1 MRKHFELF
9 DLLIAG
15 LIILLL
21 FFFWALSPW
30 KRTDYPLRQEL
41 ASAGGVEITS
51 EAQSHLGNAE
61 IAFTEN
67 GNEAILLNA
76 EDGLF
81 IKESRRQLK
90 DSKKYSDSYWNQLV
104 TSGNQYETVF
114 IIDWRRVDKVT
125 YYGK

>member
-1 MRKHFELF
+1 MELF
-9 DLLIAG
+9 DMLIAG
-15 LIILLL
+15 LIVLLL
-21 FFFWALSPW
+21 FFLWALSPW

-41 ASAGGVEITS
+41 ASAGGVEIT
-51 EAQSHLGNAE
+51 EAAKNHLGKTE
-61 IAFTEN
+61 IAFSN
-67 GNEAILLNA
+67 DGDKAILLNA